1 MLRTDKT
8 MSKPDDPEGPTDK
21 PPVRPN
27 ATIQLDAVNADDI
40 ELRDQSVRDLA
51 AATSRSK
58 PPPLPP
64 ELPAISAPAPAA
76 VPAPTPASVSAPPAP
91 RKSGGMNAAYVVG
104 FVVLLVAAIYGG
116 LKFGGVVG
124 SSPAPSAASAAAAP
138 APTRAVDTSSQPA
151 AATAS
156 SAPATITIP
165 TIEVR

>member
-1 MLRTDKT
+1 MLRPDKT

-64 ELPAISAPAPAA
+64 ELPAISAPAPA
-76 VPAPTPASVSAPPAP
+76 PAA
-91 RKSGGMNAAYVVG
+91 
-104 FVVLLVAAIYGG
+104 
-116 LKFGGVVG
+116 
-124 SSPAPSAASAAAAP
+124 APSPVSAAP
-138 APTRAVDTSSQPA
+138 APPKVPKFYRSMMSP
-151 AATAS
+151 
-156 SAPATITIP
+156 IR
-165 TIEVR
+165 E

>member
-1 MLRTDKT
+1 MLRPDKT

-64 ELPAISAPAPAA
+64 ELPAISAPAPAPA
-76 VPAPTPASVSAPPAP
+76 AAPSPVSAAPAPP
-91 RKSGGMNAAYVVG
+91 KGGGMNALYVVG

-138 APTRAVDTSSQPA
+138 TPTRAVDTSAQPS